1 MAPSLSRESLLSIF
15 RETGALLEGHF
26 QLTSGLHSSQYFQC
40 AKVLQYPRHLQALA
54 RDLAKHFERDAIDVV
69 LSPAIGGIVV
79 GTEVGRV
86 LGVRT
91 IFAER
96 KEGKME
102 LRRGFDLRPAE
113 RILVVEDVVT
123 TGGSV
128 SEVITLVQDLGAI
141 PAGVGSVVDRS
152 NGKVTFEPKQV
163 SLLQLEVV
171 AWQPSECPLCREGNA
186 VVKPGSRGNF

>member
-1 MAPSLSRESLLSIF
+1 MAASLSRESMLAIF

-40 AKVLQYPRHLQALA
+40 AKVLQHPQHLQVLS
-54 RDLAKHFERDAIDVV
+54 RDLAKHFERESIEVV
-69 LSPAIGGIVV
+69 ISPAIGGIVV

-86 LGVRT
+86 LNVRT

-102 LRRGFDLRPAE
+102 LRRGFELRPSE
-113 RILVVEDVVT
+113 RVLVVEDVVT

-128 SEVITLVQDLGAI
+128 SEVIALVQDTGAI
-141 PAGVGSVVDRS
+141 PAGVGCIVDRS
-152 NGKVTFEPKQV
+152 NGKVVFEPRQV
-163 SLLQLEVV
+163 SLLQMEVV
-171 AWQPSECPLCREGNA
+171 AWRPAECPLCKEGKP